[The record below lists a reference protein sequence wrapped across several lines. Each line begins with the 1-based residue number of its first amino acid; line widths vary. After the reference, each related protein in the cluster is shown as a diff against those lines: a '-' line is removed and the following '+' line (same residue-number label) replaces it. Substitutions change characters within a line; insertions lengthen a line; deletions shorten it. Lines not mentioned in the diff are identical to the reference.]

1 MKIEITKRCSV
12 ICEPGSIVEVTESQ
26 YKTLGGFFK
35 PVENKKPIAEKTETA
50 PKKTT
55 PKGGKK
61 KEV

>member
-1 MKIEITKRCSV
+1 MKVEITKRCSV
-12 ICEPGSIVEVTESQ
+12 ICEPGSIVEVTEGQ
-26 YKTLGGFFK
+26 LKALCDFCK
-35 PVENKKPIAEKTETA
+35 PVAEKAEAA

>member
-1 MKIEITKRCSV
+1 MKVEIIKRCSV

-26 YKTLGGFFK
+26 YKALGGFF
-35 PVENKKPIAEKTETA
+35 KPIAEKTETVS
-50 PKKTT
+50 KKPT

>member
-35 PVENKKPIAEKTETA
+35 PIEEKAPKAEAA

>member
-1 MKIEITKRCSV
+1 MKGRIVKRCSV

-35 PVENKKPIAEKTETA
+35 PIEEKTEAA

>member
-1 MKIEITKRCSV
+1 MKVEIIKRCSV
-12 ICEPGSIVEVTESQ
+12 VCEPGSIVEVTESQ

-35 PVENKKPIAEKTETA
+35 PIEEKTEA
-50 PKKTT
+50 IPKKTT

>member
-1 MKIEITKRCSV
+1 MKAEIIERCSV
-12 ICEPGSIVEVTESQ
+12 ICEKGSIVEVSESQ
-26 YKTLGGFFK
+26 FNALGGFAIPYK
-35 PVENKKPIAEKTETA
+35 EPSTSA

>member
-1 MKIEITKRCSV
+1 MKGRIVKRCSV

-26 YKTLGGFFK
+26 FKALGGFLV
-35 PVENKKPIAEKTETA
+35 PMEEEKPIKEKAEAA

>member
-1 MKIEITKRCSV
+1 MKVEITKRCSV

-26 YKTLGGFFK
+26 YKALGGFFK
-35 PVENKKPIAEKTETA
+35 PIEEKKVAVEKTEA
-50 PKKTT
+50 ASKKTT

>member
-1 MKIEITKRCSV
+1 MKVEIIKRCSV

-26 YKTLGGFFK
+26 YKALGGFFK
-35 PVENKKPIAEKTETA
+35 PIEDKKPIAEKTETVS
-50 PKKTT
+50 KKPT